1 MPALRPPAAPL
12 RTVTRTVTRSTV
24 SLRARGAASPALAWE
39 RYSLLAHWPRW
50 SPQITSVRA
59 DGDRLRPG
67 LTGVVH
73 GPLGVAVPF
82 TVTEV
87 DEAAMTWAWTAHLG
101 PVRLRLHHGV
111 EPDPR
116 RAGGSVTWLR
126 VSGPLPIVVGYAP
139 PARWAISRLV
149 RP

>member
-1 MPALRPPAAPL
+1 MTRTLTRLTHP
-12 RTVTRTVTRSTV
+12 TVT
-24 SLRARGAASPALAWE
+24 LHARGGASPDVAWE
-39 RYSLLAHWPRW
+39 RYAVLAHWPRW
-50 SPQITSVRA
+50 SPQITSVQA
-59 DGDRLRPG
+59 DGDRLRTG
-67 LTGVVH
+67 LTGVVR

-116 RAGGSVTWLR
+116 RPGGSLTRLR
-126 VSGPLPIVVGYAP
+126 VSGPLPVVLGYAP
-139 PARWAISRLV
+139 PARWAIGRLV

>member
-1 MPALRPPAAPL
+1 VPAPRSPAAL
-12 RTVTRTVTRSTV
+12 LHAVTRAVTGSTV

-39 RYSLLAHWPRW
+39 RYSLLVHWPQW
-50 SPQITSVRA
+50 SPQITSVDA
-59 DGDRLRPG
+59 DGDRLRTG
-67 LTGVVH
+67 LAGVVH

-87 DEAAMTWAWTAHLG
+87 DDAAMTWAWTARLG
-101 PVRLRLHHGV
+101 PAQLRLHHGV

-116 RAGGSVTWLR
+116 RPGGSVTWLR
-126 VSGPLPIVVGYAP
+126 VSGPLPLVLGYVP
-139 PARWAISRLV
+139 PARWAIGRLV